1 MMNQMKIHAMIPRE
15 IIGVNQYSSTA
26 SGKRCKKA
34 SHNKIPTEK
43 AIKQTKT
50 FFNFAI
56 GYQIAKI
63 HKVNYRCD
71 EQGPVA
77 GWGYVGC

>member
-1 MMNQMKIHAMIPRE
+1 MMNQMKIHAIIHQE
-15 IIGVNQYSSTA
+15 IIGVTQYSSTA

-50 FFNFAI
+50 FFNFAM
-56 GYQIAKI
+56 GYHMAKI
-63 HKVNYRCD
+63 PIRATRLTISTAKN
-71 EQGPVA
+71 P
-77 GWGYVGC
+77 